1 MPSRLPGS
9 PRPWLLP
16 TPAGRAGRRLGTGV
30 GWRVQASAVAA
41 GSALSSSLKAAS
53 SWEAS
58 VCARRI
64 FGPRSHP
71 ARPGLGGRGAVSI
84 RVPSRCSG
92 GGAEGTRRSLFLGWG
107 ASRFHRGTPAGTALG
122 GRGRPPAVRYWPSRL
137 LGGLDCGRG
146 PSSGEGQWGLGASRP
161 AGGRGQSRAP
171 PTGRALCGPPRP
183 PSCHRPLPRPP
194 APRSC
199 KGISTFFARLLRR
212 SPCTPKLSQAR
223 LLQAP
228 SVRVR
233 DTGGPGS
240 WRSVPVPSLPPPPFV
255 HRGRATR
262 SQPSGPGAGPRP
274 SFLSSPRQSQAARGR
289 ERAPRSPRQVR
300 EGCVH
305 SFSCGEQ
312 VAPGSGPF
320 CSLYFILKLYLMLL
334 YERGRG
340 GKRAV
345 RHLYVQMSYLLCVY
359 QR

>member
-1 MPSRLPGS
+1 MQS
-9 PRPWLLP
+9 PREARSPP
-16 TPAGRAGRRLGTGV
+16 RSRRRVPGKPQSVHGEFSAPGRTPPGQAWAGGAPSVLGSQVGVAEGVQKGRAGPF
-30 GWRVQASAVAA
+30 
-41 GSALSSSLKAAS
+41 SLA
-53 SWEAS
+53 
-58 VCARRI
+58 
-64 FGPRSHP
+64 
-71 ARPGLGGRGAVSI
+71 
-84 RVPSRCSG
+84 
-92 GGAEGTRRSLFLGWG
+92 GGAP
-107 ASRFHRGTPAGTALG
+107 RFHRGTPAGTALG

-161 AGGRGQSRAP
+161 AGGREGGASP
-171 PTGRALCGPPRP
+171 EPRP
-183 PSCHRPLPRPP
+183 RGGLCADRPALLPCHARRRRDLV
-194 APRSC
+194 
-199 KGISTFFARLLRR
+199 KGLALSSFARLLRR

-240 WRSVPVPSLPPPPFV
+240 WRSVPVPSLPARPFV
-255 HRGRATR
+255 HRGRATH
-262 SQPSGPGAGPRP
+262 SQPSAWGRASAFLSLLSAAEPGREGTGTGPAISQAGPRGMCP
-274 SFLSSPRQSQAARGR
+274 
-289 ERAPRSPRQVR
+289 
-300 EGCVH
+300 
-305 SFSCGEQ
+305 FSCGEQ

-345 RHLYVQMSYLLCVY
+345 RHPYVQMSYLLCVY

>member
-1 MPSRLPGS
+1 MRS
-9 PRPWLLP
+9 PREARSPPRSRRRVPGKPQSVHGEFSALGR
-16 TPAGRAGRRLGTGV
+16 TPPGQAWVGGAPSVLGSQVGVAEGVQKGRAGPFSLAGGHPGFTEARRQARLSGV
-30 GWRVQASAVAA
+30 GAGPQPFVTGRRGCSVAWTA
-41 GSALSSSLKAAS
+41 AEGLPRGRGSGA
-53 SWEAS
+53 WEPA
-58 VCARRI
+58 
-64 FGPRSHP
+64 GPR
-71 ARPGLGGRGAVSI
+71 A
-84 RVPSRCSG
+84 
-92 GGAEGTRRSLFLGWG
+92 GGASPE
-107 ASRFHRGTPAGTALG
+107 P
-122 GRGRPPAVRYWPSRL
+122 RPR
-137 LGGLDCGRG
+137 GGLCAD
-146 PSSGEGQWGLGASRP
+146 RP
-161 AGGRGQSRAP
+161 ALLP
-171 PTGRALCGPPRP
+171 
-183 PSCHRPLPRPP
+183 CHRPLPRPP

>member
-1 MPSRLPGS
+1 MR
-9 PRPWLLP
+9 
-16 TPAGRAGRRLGTGV
+16 
-30 GWRVQASAVAA
+30 WRVQASAVAA

-92 GGAEGTRRSLFLGWG
+92 GGAEGTRRSLFFGWG
-107 ASRFHRGTPAGTALG
+107 GRPGFTEARRQARLG

-137 LGGLDCGRG
+137 LRGLDCGRG
-146 PSSGEGQWGLGASRP
+146 PSSGEGQWGLGTSRP
-161 AGGRGQSRAP
+161 AGGRAGPAPSPAHGAGSVRTAP
-171 PTGRALCGPPRP
+171 PSFPATGPCHARRRRDLVKGLAL
-183 PSCHRPLPRPP
+183 S
-194 APRSC
+194 S
-199 KGISTFFARLLRR
+199 FARLLRR

-240 WRSVPVPSLPPPPFV
+240 WRSVPVPSLPPRPFV
-255 HRGRATR
+255 HHGRATH
-262 SQPSGPGAGPRP
+262 SQPSAWGRASAFLSLLSAAEPGREGPGTGPAISQAGPRGMCP
-274 SFLSSPRQSQAARGR
+274 
-289 ERAPRSPRQVR
+289 
-300 EGCVH
+300 
-305 SFSCGEQ
+305 FSCGEQ

-345 RHLYVQMSYLLCVY
+345 RHPYVQMSYLLCVY

>member
-1 MPSRLPGS
+1 MR
-9 PRPWLLP
+9 
-16 TPAGRAGRRLGTGV
+16 
-30 GWRVQASAVAA
+30 WRVQASAVAA

-92 GGAEGTRRSLFLGWG
+92 GGAEGTRRSLFFGWG
-107 ASRFHRGTPAGTALG
+107 GAQVSQRHAGRHGSRGSGPAPSRSLLAVAAAPWPGLRTRAFLG
-122 GRGRPPAVRYWPSRL
+122 GGAVGPGSQPARGRAGPAPSPAHGAGSVRT
-137 LGGLDCGRG
+137 
-146 PSSGEGQWGLGASRP
+146 
-161 AGGRGQSRAP
+161 AP
-171 PTGRALCGPPRP
+171 PSFPATGPCHARRRRDLVKGLAL
-183 PSCHRPLPRPP
+183 S
-194 APRSC
+194 S
-199 KGISTFFARLLRR
+199 FARLLRR

-240 WRSVPVPSLPPPPFV
+240 WRSVPVPSLPARPFV
-255 HRGRATR
+255 HRGRATH
-262 SQPSGPGAGPRP
+262 SQPSAWGRASAFLSLLSAAEPGREGPGTGPAISQAGPRGMCP
-274 SFLSSPRQSQAARGR
+274 
-289 ERAPRSPRQVR
+289 
-300 EGCVH
+300 
-305 SFSCGEQ
+305 FSCGEQ

-345 RHLYVQMSYLLCVY
+345 RHPYVQMSYLLCVY